1 MVSIPHPLRGL
12 EAPVRVP
19 RPAAGSGGW
28 VAAGIVILGLS
39 AMLPVLEKS
48 TLTSKGFTLQEHQA
62 REESL
67 SLETRDLETEVSR
80 LMSEERIERRALQ
93 LGLRPADI
101 PIYVKVDVPG
111 PEPAKI
117 PAEYLEVIAT
127 PDEQPPALWR
137 SLLGWLP
144 RLW

>member
-12 EAPVRVP
+12 EAPVGLP
-19 RPAAGSGGW
+19 RPATGSGGW
-28 VAAGIVILGLS
+28 VAAGIIILGLS

-48 TLTSKGFTLQEHQA
+48 TLTSKGFSLQQHQA
-62 REESL
+62 KEKSL
-67 SLETRDLETEVSR
+67 SLEIRDLEAEVAHFTS
-80 LMSEERIERRALQ
+80 LERVEHRAIQ

-101 PIYVKVDVPG
+101 PIYVEVDVPG

-117 PAEYLEVIAT
+117 PAQYLDPEPI
-127 PDEQPPALWR
+127 PEEPPPALWR
-137 SLLGWLP
+137 SLLGWIP